1 MTYGALNT
9 VTTADVE
16 HAREAISDV
25 SNISLVN
32 WERQLL
38 TCHFFSKYSPL
49 YAIHFRCCFT
59 HLLKIALDQS
69 WLYCEMMF
77 AVAEHNSG
85 WDENWCPFNCD
96 LTLSYTSKSNGA
108 RYGGIWKV
116 INSPKSKD
124 I

>member
-1 MTYGALNT
+1 MTYEASNT

-25 SNISLVN
+25 SNVGLLN
-32 WERQLL
+32 WE
-38 TCHFFSKYSPL
+38 TSITFSCHFFSKYLPL

-77 AVAEHNSG
+77 AVAKRNSG
-85 WDENWCPFNCD
+85 WDENRRPFNCD
-96 LTLSYTSKSNGA
+96 LTLGYTSNSNGA
-108 RYGGIWKV
+108 RYGEY
-116 INSPKSKD
+116 
-124 I
+124 